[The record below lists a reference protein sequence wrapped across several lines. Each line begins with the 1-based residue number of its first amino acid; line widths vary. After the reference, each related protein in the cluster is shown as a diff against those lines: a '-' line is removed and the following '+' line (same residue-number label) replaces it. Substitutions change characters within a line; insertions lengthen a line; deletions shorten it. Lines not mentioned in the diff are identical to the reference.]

1 MLQAATIK
9 FLKDLKKNNNKSWF
23 EKNKQVYLDAKEDI
37 ENFTQLVIDGL
48 GKIDA
53 DIAPLQPR
61 DCLFRIYR
69 DVRFSKDKT
78 PYKTNMGASFN
89 RGGKKVPTAGYYF
102 HCEPGQSM
110 AGGGL
115 WMPMAPQLGKVRQE
129 IDYSFDEWKK
139 IIGQRNFKK
148 YFPDNVE
155 GIEILSRPPKGYDD
169 QNPAI
174 EFLKMKS
181 YIVSRPLTDAELQ
194 SKTLLKEVL
203 KTFEAMK
210 EFIGFLN
217 RSMETDEGGS
227 SSQWKKTL

>member
-1 MLQAATIK
+1 M
-9 FLKDLKKNNNKSWF
+9 
-23 EKNKQVYLDAKEDI
+23 
-37 ENFTQLVIDGL
+37 IDGL

-53 DIAPLQPR
+53 DIAPLTPK

-89 RGGKKVPTAGYYF
+89 KGGKKVPTAGYYF
-102 HCEPGQSM
+102 HCEPGENM

-115 WMPMAPQLGKVRQE
+115 WMPQSPELNKVRQE

-139 IIGQRNFKK
+139 IIAHRSFKK
-148 YFPDNVE
+148 MFTAGVE
-155 GIEILSRPPKGYDD
+155 GIDILARPPKGYEAE
-169 QNPAI
+169 NPAI

-181 YIVSRPLTDAELQ
+181 FIVSRSFTDAELQ
-194 SKTLLKEVL
+194 SKSLLKEVV

-210 EFIGFLN
+210 PFIGFLN
-217 RSMETDEGGS
+217 RSME
-227 SSQWKKTL
+227 